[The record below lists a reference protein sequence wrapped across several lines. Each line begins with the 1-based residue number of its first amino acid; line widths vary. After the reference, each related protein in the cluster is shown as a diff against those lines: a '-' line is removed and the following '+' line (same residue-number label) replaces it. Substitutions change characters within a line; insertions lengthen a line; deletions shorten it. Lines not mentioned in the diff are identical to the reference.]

1 MADLM
6 NIGRSG
12 VMSAQKQLQVTSN
25 NIANV
30 GTEGYSRQVAEQRT
44 SESLFMAGSFVG
56 TGSYVADVKRIYN
69 SYATR
74 ELNLAT
80 SQLSYANM
88 SWRKADELNQVFSVS
103 GDAIPES
110 MNNAFKA
117 INNMADIPN
126 DLSARDNV
134 LVSLGQLEGAFDT
147 VAEGLTSQLRQ
158 TNEQVLVTVDRVN
171 AITTE
176 LADINAQLMK
186 VEGKDLQLLDYQS
199 KLISELSD
207 YVQVN
212 VIEQDSGVKS
222 VMMGGAAM
230 LVSGPNQLE
239 LGTTDGDPVRHE
251 LRYTVDTGQNKITLD
266 GRDVGGQLQALMD
279 YRDNVLLPA
288 ERDLGKMALGLADA
302 MNKAQA
308 NGFDLDGNV
317 GQNLF
322 ADINSLEMSIGRS
335 ASSGSNA
342 GGTEV
347 GVNIDDVGALT
358 GGKYTLVWDGANYQM
373 TDEYGK
379 TSTLTADPANANR
392 FVSAE
397 GFSIIQDTSGGAPVA
412 GDKWALM
419 PTANAAKGLSL
430 QIDNP
435 RALAA
440 AGYTKETTAGDGEAT
455 LVSVDRTNPAFPA
468 GEVNL
473 SITPNDPTSTPP
485 GQNTYTMTDKDGNA
499 LANGVY
505 TGDTIS
511 ALGFSV
517 KIEDNTTATSSFKL
531 NMDFA
536 VGDNA
541 NAVAMG
547 NIPNLKLQDGGKST
561 LADTFQGI
569 ITEVGSQAAAQEVAR
584 TSAQAVFDQAQN
596 RVESE
601 SGVNLDEEAANM
613 MRFQQAYQASARV
626 MTVAKETF
634 DTLFNS
640 LR

>member
-12 VMSAQKQLQVTSN
+12 VMAAQKQMQVTSN

-44 SESLFMAGSFVG
+44 SQSLFIAGSFAGSG
-56 TGSYVADVKRIYN
+56 TYVADVKRIYN
-69 SYATR
+69 SYAMR
-74 ELNLAT
+74 ELHLST

-134 LVSLGQLEGAFDT
+134 LVALGQLEGAFDT

-158 TNEQVLVTVDRVN
+158 TNEQVIVTVDRVN
-171 AITTE
+171 AITKE
-176 LADINAQLMK
+176 LADINGQLMK
-186 VEGKDLQLLDYQS
+186 VGGEDLQLLDYQNQ
-199 KLISELSD
+199 LITELND

-212 VIEQDSGVKS
+212 VIEQDFGVKS

-302 MNKAQA
+302 LNTAQA

-322 ADINSLEMSIGRS
+322 ADINSPEMSIGRS
-335 ASSGSNA
+335 STSGSNA
-342 GGTEV
+342 GGTEMNV
-347 GVNIDDVGALT
+347 FIDDTSALT
-358 GGKYTLVWDGANYQM
+358 GGKYTLAWDGANYQI

-379 TSTLTADPANANR
+379 TSTLTADPDNANR

-430 QIDNP
+430 KIDNP
-435 RALAA
+435 TALAA

-455 LVSVDRTNPAFPA
+455 LVSVDRTNAAFPS

-473 SITPNDPTSTPP
+473 SITPNDPTSAPP

-499 LANGVY
+499 IANGVY

-517 KIEDNTTATSSFKL
+517 KIEDNTTATSSFRL

-569 ITEVGSQAAAQEVAR
+569 ITEVGSQAAAQEVAM
-584 TSAQAVFDQAQN
+584 TSAQSVFAQAQN

-601 SGVNLDEEAANM
+601 SGVNLDEEAANL

-634 DTLFNS
+634 DTLFSS

>member
-12 VMSAQKQLQVTSN
+12 VMAAQKQMQVTSN

-44 SESLFMAGSFVG
+44 SQSLFIAGSFVG
-56 TGSYVADVKRIYN
+56 SGTYVADVKRIYN
-69 SYATR
+69 SYAMR
-74 ELNLAT
+74 ELHLST

-158 TNEQVLVTVDRVN
+158 TNEQVQVTVDRVN

-176 LADINAQLMK
+176 LADINGQLMK
-186 VEGKDLQLLDYQS
+186 VEGKDLQLLDYQNQ
-199 KLISELSD
+199 LITELND

-212 VIEQDSGVKS
+212 VIEQDFGVKS

-302 MNKAQA
+302 MNQAQA

-317 GQNLF
+317 GQDLF
-322 ADINSLEMSIGRS
+322 ADINSPEMSIGRS

-379 TSTLTADPANANR
+379 TSTLTADPDNANR

-455 LVSVDRTNPAFPA
+455 LVSVDRTNAAFPS

-473 SITPNDPTSTPP
+473 SITPNDPTSAPP

-584 TSAQAVFDQAQN
+584 TSAQAVYDQALN

-601 SGVNLDEEAANM
+601 SGVNLDEEAANL

>member
-30 GTEGYSRQVAEQRT
+30 GTPGYSRQVVEQRT
-44 SESLFMAGSFVG
+44 SESLFIAGSFVG

-69 SYATR
+69 SYAMR
-74 ELNLAT
+74 ELHLAT
-80 SQLSYANM
+80 SQVSYANM

-134 LVSLGQLEGAFDT
+134 LVALGQLAGSFDT
-147 VAEGLTSQLRQ
+147 VSEGLTSQLRQ
-158 TNEQVLVTVDRVN
+158 TNEQVQVTVDRVN
-171 AITTE
+171 AITAE
-176 LADINAQLMK
+176 LADINGQLMK
-186 VEGKDLQLLDYQS
+186 VGGQDLQLLDYQNS
-199 KLISELSD
+199 LITELSD

-212 VIEQDSGVKS
+212 VIEQDYGVKS

-288 ERDLGKMALGLADA
+288 ERQLGKMALGIADA
-302 MNKAQA
+302 VNTAQA
-308 NGFDLDGNV
+308 NGFDLDGKV

-322 ADINSLEMSIGRS
+322 ADINSPEMSIGRS
-335 ASSGSNA
+335 ATSGSNA
-342 GGTEV
+342 GGTEMV
-347 GVNIDDVGALT
+347 VNIDDTNRLT
-358 GGKYTLVWDGANYQM
+358 GGKYTLQWDGANYQL
-373 TDEYGK
+373 TDEYGT
-379 TSTLTADPANANR
+379 TSTLTVDPADPNR
-392 FVSAE
+392 FVSAD

-419 PTANAAKGLSL
+419 PTASAAKGLNL
-430 QIDNP
+430 IVDDP

-455 LVSVDRTNPAFPA
+455 LASVDRNNPALPA

-473 SITPNDPTSTPP
+473 SITPNDPLSAPP
-485 GQNTYTMTDKDGNA
+485 GQNTYTMTDADGNP
-499 LANGVY
+499 LATGVY

-517 KIEDNTTATSSFKL
+517 KVEDNTTATSSFKL
-531 NMDFA
+531 TLDFA
-536 VGDNA
+536 VGDNS

-547 NIPNLKLQDGGKST
+547 KIPTQKLQDGGKST

-569 ITEVGSQAAAQEVAR
+569 ITEVGSQAAAQEVAM
-584 TSAQAVFDQAQN
+584 TSAQAVFAQAQN

-601 SGVNLDEEAANM
+601 SGVNLDEEAANLI
-613 MRFQQAYQASARV
+613 RFQQAYQASARI

-634 DTLFNS
+634 DTLFSS